1 MLIEDTRRGM
11 RLALGPA
18 VLFILGVAFDWPM
31 AFVGAVFAAL
41 FLQAPAPPSFAGGV
55 RLVLTALGLLILA
68 AAVFSLLR
76 PYPVLFLLGVCLAV
90 LWALG
95 LSVRGR
101 SPLLVVLALLAALLV
116 PLLARAS
123 VDLAVG
129 VVVWLSANMVFAL
142 LATWA
147 AFVLLPAPRQARV
160 PPEAPQ
166 GSAPDFDP
174 ERRLLRMALV
184 TVPVAL
190 VFFLVDG
197 GAPLTLL
204 FVAILAQ
211 QLAASTEDGPA
222 VAGAMLAANLV
233 GGLAAVAAHGLVVA
247 ATFFPFLALVVLAL
261 CLGFGW
267 WHASERPDSALAG
280 SAMTTFL
287 ILFGGTIAPF
297 ADSAEVA
304 MLSRLGQ
311 IGLAL
316 AWVLTAFVV
325 LDSLLPERAPRLP
338 DWRRTQL
345 RRHAHGARAPGPHG

>member
-1 MLIEDTRRGM
+1 M

-41 FLQAPAPPSFAGGV
+41 FLQAPAPPSLAGGTK
-55 RLVLTALGLLILA
+55 LVLTALGLLMLA
-68 AAVFSLLR
+68 AAVFSLLQ
-76 PYPVLFLLGVCLAV
+76 PYPVHYLIGVCLAV
-90 LWALG
+90 LWAFG

-116 PLLARAS
+116 PLLARGS
-123 VDLAVG
+123 VELAVG
-129 VVVWLSANMVFAL
+129 VVFWLSANMVFAL
-142 LATWA
+142 LTTWA
-147 AFVLLPAPRQARV
+147 AFVLLPVPEQAHV
-160 PPEAPQ
+160 QQEAPQ
-166 GSAPDFDP
+166 GGEPEFDP
-174 ERRLLRMALV
+174 ERRLVRMALV
-184 TVPVAL
+184 TVPFAL
-190 VFFLVDG
+190 AFFLVDG

-222 VAGAMLAANLV
+222 VAGAMLAANLI
-233 GGLAAVAAHGLVVA
+233 GGLAAVTAHELVVA
-247 ATFFPFLALVVLAL
+247 ATFFPFLALVVLAV

-287 ILFGGTIAPF
+287 ILFGGAIAPLS
-297 ADSAEVA
+297 DSAEVA

-325 LDSLLPERAPRLP
+325 LDALLPERAPRLP
-338 DWRRTQL
+338 DWRKTQP
-345 RRHAHGARAPGPHG
+345 RGHAHGAKAPGPHA